1 MKRTGRPGIL
11 PPNLMYSTGSR
22 TPPTSSGSTP
32 TRTPTDT
39 PPKSFRDGLG
49 IKTQPPPLPQSRLSA
64 PTDPKPA
71 FVESD
76 LVSNASSP
84 PRRVARQQN
93 NAAEFLDGPTN
104 RTGVNGLRRR
114 RESAVEP
121 AEPPQ
126 KRAKSAHSSSSRSN
140 SRRPSSDSEDLVETA
155 PTLTISLSSGP
166 DSPKSS
172 ELLVDNVNSTDSSDS
187 DIEEVSGQ
195 ADVAD
200 VEADKDI
207 VNLSSGQDSDAGGSS
222 SDEDDLS
229 DSIDVGPEDAATVL
243 SSESPASYSLT
254 PSGRAYNKYLDKDGT
269 MHGTKGALI
278 PDGYELWRNRTTPW
292 ICPVQLVSM
301 GGHFSRPSK
310 KSPTAPAKRPTTELL
325 VSASGREY
333 AKTIDGDLGFGVL
346 FPDGYS
352 KSSVPDMPWLC
363 PVRDCQRVFQKI
375 VNLGGHF
382 TRKHRHTLF
391 NDNRDGTLSKV
402 GVHTHMRAFIV
413 STNKRPAVELEPLA
427 PQVPAGAQAKTDA
440 FALSHSLPSKSPRLS
455 VLSKSAVRTD
465 GPPPGPDDFAIPRP
479 VDPQATWEY
488 LQPFLAP
495 ALRHPAPPKSG
506 YSSLFLAAQRVRDIK
521 WNERRVVPVGGHTT
535 ASIAS
540 ALIQMSGDWVPNP
553 CDYCRSGQGLYDG
566 CIIASSKGTAD
577 MNVAF
582 SKCANCVERRNK
594 MPCSLRPTFQ
604 PRFAK
609 LFPHLDYDAA
619 YRYARSGNFGFSET
633 MAVSQ
638 PQRLK
643 ADTAGIV
650 RRERG
655 LATKAGG
662 GGGGGGADSGPD
674 PASSDDEPLARG
686 VPHRAGQTAPPARV
700 AGFQQHEPNQ
710 LRLDRR
716 DRRRSGH
723 VADKEVDVLPTGQ
736 TATSSS
742 SSLSSS
748 STALSRP
755 HTNTA
760 SSSRLATTS
769 SDSALMVAG
778 NVQPGGPDALEMEDW
793 EVAPGR
799 VQSKAH
805 ENIAFSNAYLTSNQM
820 VPIDHNMSY
829 RVEVVRP
836 GQLVSFN
843 ADERA
848 IRMCM
853 LAAGKLRVV
862 VGDDRFVMGPNG
874 MFRVKPGTSFGV
886 ENRQYIDAYLHITA
900 WNNIADA

>member
-1 MKRTGRPGIL
+1 
-11 PPNLMYSTGSR
+11 
-22 TPPTSSGSTP
+22 
-32 TRTPTDT
+32 
-39 PPKSFRDGLG
+39 
-49 IKTQPPPLPQSRLSA
+49 
-64 PTDPKPA
+64 
-71 FVESD
+71 
-76 LVSNASSP
+76 
-84 PRRVARQQN
+84 
-93 NAAEFLDGPTN
+93 
-104 RTGVNGLRRR
+104 
-114 RESAVEP
+114 
-121 AEPPQ
+121 
-126 KRAKSAHSSSSRSN
+126 
-140 SRRPSSDSEDLVETA
+140 
-155 PTLTISLSSGP
+155 
-166 DSPKSS
+166 
-172 ELLVDNVNSTDSSDS
+172 
-187 DIEEVSGQ
+187 
-195 ADVAD
+195 
-200 VEADKDI
+200 
-207 VNLSSGQDSDAGGSS
+207 
-222 SDEDDLS
+222 
-229 DSIDVGPEDAATVL
+229 
-243 SSESPASYSLT
+243 
-254 PSGRAYNKYLDKDGT
+254 
-269 MHGTKGALI
+269 
-278 PDGYELWRNRTTPW
+278 
-292 ICPVQLVSM
+292 
-301 GGHFSRPSK
+301 
-310 KSPTAPAKRPTTELL
+310 
-325 VSASGREY
+325 
-333 AKTIDGDLGFGVL
+333 
-346 FPDGYS
+346 
-352 KSSVPDMPWLC
+352 
-363 PVRDCQRVFQKI
+363 
-375 VNLGGHF
+375 
-382 TRKHRHTLF
+382 
-391 NDNRDGTLSKV
+391 
-402 GVHTHMRAFIV
+402 MRAFVV
-413 STNKRPAVELEPLA
+413 STNKRPASEPGPLA
-427 PQVPAGAQAKTDA
+427 PQVPAGAQAKADA
-440 FALSHSLPSKSPRLS
+440 FALSHSLPSKPPRPS

-465 GPPPGPDDFAIPRP
+465 GPPPEPGDFAIPRP

-488 LQPFLAP
+488 LQSFLAP
-495 ALRHPAPPKSG
+495 ALRRPAPPKSG

-535 ASIAS
+535 ASIVS

-553 CDYCRSGQGLYDG
+553 CDCCRSGQGLYDG

-582 SKCANCVERRNK
+582 SKCANCVERK
-594 MPCSLRPTFQ
+594 IPCSLHPIFR

-609 LFPHLDYDAA
+609 LFPHLNYDAA

-643 ADTAGIV
+643 AVTAGNV

-655 LATKAGG
+655 SATEA

-686 VPHRAGQTAPPARV
+686 VPHRAGQKARPARV
-700 AGFQQHEPNQ
+700 AGFQQHEPNK
-710 LRLDRR
+710 LRLDGR
-716 DRRRSGH
+716 DRRRSGR
-723 VADKEVDVLPTGQ
+723 VAGKEVDVLPTGR

-742 SSLSSS
+742 SSFSSS
-748 STALSRP
+748 AMALSRP

-769 SDSALMVAG
+769 SDSALMAAG
-778 NVQPGGPDALEMEDW
+778 NVQPGGADALEMEDW

-848 IRMCM
+848 MRMCM

-862 VGDDRFVMGPNG
+862 VGEDRFVMGPNG